1 MSVGRDM
8 MEMTGCGTGGFWL
21 PGEQKEE
28 SLQHLLAVHLKF
40 K

>member
-1 MSVGRDM
+1 
-8 MEMTGCGTGGFWL
+8 MTGFRTEGFWL

-28 SLQHLLAVHLKF
+28 TLQHLLAVHLKF